1 MKINK
6 METINIKKRF
16 EFYKDL
22 DNYEPLEIR
31 IEDYI
36 NKWTPFKDLSII
48 DFSDK
53 KDIIHR
59 SIMPSEI
66 IIDLDKPNIEDN
78 KQLLLT
84 YCQLLEDNKI
94 KYYVYYS
101 GGKGFHIHFYFNDYF
116 KFFSD
121 LQKKQVLS
129 LEINERFTLIKK
141 GILEFFKIDL
151 NNIDLQIIE
160 IPRKLIRAE
169 GSKHPN
175 GYFKTF
181 LGSYCGTLS
190 ENLKTF
196 QSSEG
201 FILDNVK
208 ISSKLNEMSETLNEY
223 LITKLNKKM
232 EEQKDKRR
240 KEHFNTLRIIKQKG
254 LRPIVKDLLNKPLED
269 GRKVILFI
277 IIRELIGSKIK
288 EEDIK
293 DIITKWN
300 NLNHTQGSLN
310 NNFIYLQL
318 KDAISKDVKPLKTE
332 TINQYL
338 NQVIF
343 K

>member
-1 MKINK
+1 
-6 METINIKKRF
+6 METTNIKKRF
-16 EFYKDL
+16 EFYQDL
-22 DNYEPLEIR
+22 DNYEDLEIR
-31 IEDYI
+31 IETVID
-36 NKWTPFKDLSII
+36 KWTPFKELSSTEFIY
-48 DFSDK
+48 K
-53 KDIIHR
+53 NDIIHR

-141 GILEFFKIDL
+141 GILEFLKIDL

-169 GSKHPN
+169 GSKHHK
-175 GYFKTF
+175 GYFKSF
-181 LGSYCGTLS
+181 LGSDVRTLNK
-190 ENLKTF
+190 NLKSF
-196 QSSEG
+196 QSSKG
-201 FILDNVK
+201 FILDDVK
-208 ISSKLNEMSETLNEY
+208 IKDKLNEMSKPLHDY
-223 LITKLNKKM
+223 LIKKLNIKM

-240 KEHFNTLRIIKQKG
+240 QEQFNKLRVVKQKG

-277 IIRELIGSKIK
+277 LTRELIGSKINK
-288 EEDIK
+288 EDVK
-293 DIITKWN
+293 NIITKWN
-300 NLNHTQGSLN
+300 NLNHTQGSLTD
-310 NNFIYLQL
+310 NFIYLQL

-338 NQVIF
+338 NQVVF